1 MSGDPTPAHA
11 PMVRRYA
18 AWSLDAAAIALLT
31 AAALHRPI
39 ATGLDACSRAL
50 DALTRAMVGGMQAA
64 VDAGA
69 SPMAL
74 LQTSLADPTLH
85 AAVLALAAALTRLL
99 VLPMLAFAVLSLA
112 WFAGFEGGRWQAT
125 PGKRLLGLQVI
136 DDDGLPPR
144 VLRAGLRQA
153 AGLLS
158 WLSLNLGHALAAV
171 PPRHQALHDRIAGI
185 RVVRTDARP
194 LRPAVRLWLAL
205 QLPACF
211 LLLALLM
218 RAVDRS
224 LTLALDASWPL

>member
-11 PMVRRYA
+11 PMVHRYA

-74 LQTSLADPTLH
+74 LQASLADPTLH
-85 AAVLALAAALTRLL
+85 AAVVALTATLTRLL

>member
-11 PMVRRYA
+11 PMVHRYA

-31 AAALHRPI
+31 AAALHQPI

-74 LQTSLADPTLH
+74 LQAWLADPTLY
-85 AAVLALAAALTRLL
+85 AAVVALTAALTRLL

-171 PPRHQALHDRIAGI
+171 PPRHQALHDRIAGV

>member
-1 MSGDPTPAHA
+1 MSGDATRTPAPLVH
-11 PMVRRYA
+11 RYA

-85 AAVLALAAALTRLL
+85 AAVLALTAALTRLL

>member
-1 MSGDPTPAHA
+1 MSGDATRTPAPLVH
-11 PMVRRYA
+11 RYA
-18 AWSLDAAAIALLT
+18 AWSLDAAAIALLIG
-31 AAALHRPI
+31 AALHRPL
-39 ATGLDACSRAL
+39 AAGLNACSRAL
-50 DALTRAMVGGMQAA
+50 DGLTRAMAGSMQAA

-69 SPMAL
+69 SPMSL
-74 LQTSLADPTLH
+74 LQAWLADPTLH
-85 AAVLALAAALTRLL
+85 AAVVALTAALTRLL
-99 VLPMLAFAVLSLA
+99 VLPMLAFALLSLA

-136 DDDGLPPR
+136 DDDGLQPG

-171 PPRHQALHDRIAGI
+171 PPRHQALHDRIAGV

>member
-1 MSGDPTPAHA
+1 MSGDATRTPAPLVH
-11 PMVRRYA
+11 RYA

-74 LQTSLADPTLH
+74 LQTSFADPTLH
-85 AAVLALAAALTRLL
+85 AAVLALTAALTRLL

-171 PPRHQALHDRIAGI
+171 PPRHQALHDRIAGV

>member
-1 MSGDPTPAHA
+1 MNGDATRTPAPLVH
-11 PMVRRYA
+11 RYA
-18 AWSLDAAAIALLT
+18 AWSLDAAAIALLIG
-31 AAALHRPI
+31 AALHRPL

-50 DALTRAMVGGMQAA
+50 DGLTRAMAGSMQAA

-74 LQTSLADPTLH
+74 LQAWLADPTLH
-85 AAVLALAAALTRLL
+85 AAVVALTAALTRLL
-99 VLPMLAFAVLSLA
+99 VLPMLAFALLSLA

-136 DDDGLPPR
+136 DDDGLPPG

-171 PPRHQALHDRIAGI
+171 PPRHQALHDRIAGV

-194 LRPAVRLWLAL
+194 VRPAVRLWLAL

>member
-11 PMVRRYA
+11 PMVHRYA

-74 LQTSLADPTLH
+74 LQASLADPTLH
-85 AAVLALAAALTRLL
+85 AAVVALTAALTRLL
-99 VLPMLAFAVLSLA
+99 VLPMLAFALLSLA

-136 DDDGLPPR
+136 DDDGLPPG

-171 PPRHQALHDRIAGI
+171 PPRHQALHDRIAGV

>member
-1 MSGDPTPAHA
+1 MLKSITK
-11 PMVRRYA
+11 
-18 AWSLDAAAIALLT
+18 AAAASTMLLALSSGAGANDALAELGTKT
-31 AAALHRPI
+31 ALDRNTRLSRDGEHYRVNGRKFY
-39 ATGLDACSRAL
+39 ATGAL
-50 DALTRAMVGGMQAA
+50 YAQRIPTLAVDEHGNGQLAFIPRQAA
-64 VDAGA
+64 
-69 SPMAL
+69 
-74 LQTSLADPTLH
+74 
-85 AAVLALAAALTRLL
+85 
-99 VLPMLAFAVLSLA
+99 
-112 WFAGFEGGRWQAT
+112 
-125 PGKRLLGLQVI
+125 GLQVI

>member
-1 MSGDPTPAHA
+1 MLLCPASIRSFPPLQFSTRLRTQRPRLHRWIGRIYVFGCLVA
-11 PMVRRYA
+11 
-18 AWSLDAAAIALLT
+18 SL
-31 AAALHRPI
+31 AALR
-39 ATGLDACSRAL
+39 
-50 DALTRAMVGGMQAA
+50 
-64 VDAGA
+64 
-69 SPMAL
+69 
-74 LQTSLADPTLH
+74 
-85 AAVLALAAALTRLL
+85 
-99 VLPMLAFAVLSLA
+99 LAFGSRCAPCVPSLSLLSLA

-136 DDDGLPPR
+136 DDDGLPPG